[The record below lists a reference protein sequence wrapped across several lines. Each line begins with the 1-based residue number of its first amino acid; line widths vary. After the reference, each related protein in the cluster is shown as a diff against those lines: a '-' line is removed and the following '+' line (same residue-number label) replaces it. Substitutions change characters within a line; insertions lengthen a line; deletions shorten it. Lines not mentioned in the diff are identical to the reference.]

1 MSRDLRE
8 FIDKV
13 DAIGELRRINGA
25 DLEHEVGAIS
35 EVAGTSPENPAVL
48 FDQIKGYPPGYRVLA
63 NPVRKYT
70 RAAVAL
76 GLDPHASPIELVKK
90 WKEKSTQ
97 LKPLKPVVV
106 NSGPVEENVE
116 SGESVDLLKLPA
128 PLWHEKD
135 GGRYLGTGCIV
146 INADPKKEWV
156 NLGVYRVQVFDQST
170 LGIFIDPGHHGGI
183 IAQEYWSRGKPCPV
197 AISFGHDPT
206 LWIASTF
213 ALPHGES
220 EYAFAGALRGS
231 PVEVIEGRETGLPIP
246 ATSEISI
253 EGDFMPPDLENRIEG
268 PFGEWTGYYGSGARP
283 CPVVRVKRLM
293 YRTNPIILGA
303 PPIRGI
309 QVGIPFDSVE
319 IWRALESSGVPNI
332 QGVWNHIGHGLLVVV
347 SLKQSY
353 PGHAKQAALAALGA
367 RGGSYHGTFVV
378 VVDEDIDPSNLDEVM
393 WAVTTRCEPSE
404 GIDIIRDCWSS
415 YLDPKI
421 PREKK
426 ERGQLTNSRAIIN
439 ACRPFQLLKEYPEV
453 SAIDRDTRLRI
464 IAKWF
469 PGKKV

>member
-1 MSRDLRE
+1 MES
-8 FIDKV
+8 
-13 DAIGELRRINGA
+13 GA
-25 DLEHEVGAIS
+25 D
-35 EVAGTSPENPAVL
+35 
-48 FDQIKGYPPGYRVLA
+48 
-63 NPVRKYT
+63 
-70 RAAVAL
+70 
-76 GLDPHASPIELVKK
+76 
-90 WKEKSTQ
+90 
-97 LKPLKPVVV
+97 V
-106 NSGPVEENVE
+106 N
-116 SGESVDLLKLPA
+116 LLKFPA

-135 GGRYLGTGCIV
+135 GGHYLGTGCIV
-146 INADPKKEWV
+146 INADRKKEWF
-156 NLGVYRVQVFDQST
+156 NLGVYRVQVFDKGV

-183 IAQEYWSRGKPCPV
+183 IAQEYWAEGKPCPV

-213 ALPHGES
+213 ALPQGES

-231 PVEVIEGRETGLPIP
+231 PVEVIEGKETGLPIP

-253 EGDFMPPDLENRIEG
+253 EGDFMPPDLESRIEG

-283 CPVVRVKRLM
+283 CPIVRVRRLM
-293 YRTNPIILGA
+293 YRTNPIIMGT

-319 IWRALESSGVPNI
+319 IWKALEGSGVPNI
-332 QGVWNHIGHGLLVVV
+332 RGVWNHIGHGLFVVV

-367 RGGSYHGTFVV
+367 RGGNYHGAFVV
-378 VVDEDIDPSNLDEVM
+378 VVDEDIDPSNLDEVI

-404 GIDIIRDCWSS
+404 GIDIIRDTWSS

-426 ERGQLTNSRAIIN
+426 EKGQLTNSRAIVN
-439 ACRPFQLLKEYPEV
+439 ACRPFNMLKEYPEV
-453 SAIDRDTRLRI
+453 SAIDHETRQRI
-464 IAKWF
+464 TSKWF
-469 PGKKV
+469 PSKQ